1 MVKKRIST
9 MSITEIKE
17 ERKAIN
23 VKLNEPKR
31 KVFSKSTQTLLARD
45 KKLLT
50 RLTKL
55 QNDRR

>member
-1 MVKKRIST
+1 MVKRIST
-9 MSITEIKE
+9 MTITEIKE

-23 VKLNEPKR
+23 VKLDEPKR
-31 KVFSKSTQTLLARD
+31 KVFSKSTQTLLGRD

-55 QNDRR
+55 RNNKR